1 MKNPNGCTGEN
12 CPLVNPPE
20 NGCKSNVC
28 PWFTKDEQERTIY
41 GYPVRELAILAET
54 CRLQGIQH
62 HELHEFVLNLGGAFE
77 IVMKSFQDELDRT
90 IRKAF
95 ENEKRLRRSDGY
107 AGQE

>member
-1 MKNPNGCTGEN
+1 MKNPNGCSGEN
-12 CPLVNPPE
+12 CLLVHVPE
-20 NGCKSNVC
+20 NGCKVNAC

-41 GYPVRELAILAET
+41 GYPVRELAILAEA

-62 HELHEFVLNLGGAFE
+62 HELHEFVLNLGGAIE
-77 IVMKSFQDELDRT
+77 IVMKSFQEEWDRS

-95 ENEKRLRRSDGY
+95 EYEKRFRRSDGY